1 MSKRSGRSRVA
12 TRSSAAAVSMLI
24 CLGCA
29 SVRVEKVGDP
39 DGQPGVRFYRPRPYV
54 AVFEPFIVGSEVH
67 IAQGRLSSDGSWV
80 VLTGLAEDEDL
91 GGRLLSRAGDGSLR
105 FPAHEVLAVSGGAQ
119 GDEEETPGEEL
130 IPAPLPQDAVAPG
143 GGISNLK
150 VRNDPDAFSLT
161 PLRRYFDIVW
171 LPDFEEDYVVRGRA
185 GFGNAA
191 IDVGLGQGWSLQGL
205 DASSD
210 NSSIVGPILGLYQSS
225 MKMLETLGKAKLGL
239 PPGVAGGAQ
248 GIEERGFAGEVFD
261 AGTPVTVKL
270 TFVRIVAPGIYP
282 VLKRTEIEAI
292 DAEAM
297 QNRIGDRLLVP
308 IYPYTRIAF
317 HTYEVAVIEAAQPTG
332 DSPFRLHQYLDRVG
346 EGGSGRDAVGGGA
359 GASLETRVEQAERD
373 LETVLGGSGE
383 DGWTV
388 ELELDGETVSASLE
402 KRGTPA
408 HDQER
413 ARQIVTQLLAQR
425 GLELAADGVVFD

>member
-1 MSKRSGRSRVA
+1 
-12 TRSSAAAVSMLI
+12 MLI

-119 GDEEETPGEEL
+119 GDEEETPGEEEAATEEEAGGEEEEAGEEL
-130 IPAPLPQDAVAPG
+130 IPAPQPQDAVAPG

-239 PPGVAGGAQ
+239 PPGIAGGAQ
-248 GIEERGFAGEVFD
+248 GVEERSFAGEVFD

-282 VLKRTEIEAI
+282 VLKRTEIEAL
-292 DAEAM
+292 DVAVME
-297 QNRIGDRLLVP
+297 QLFGDRLLVP

-346 EGGSGRDAVGGGA
+346 EGGRGRDAVGGGA
-359 GASLETRVEQAERD
+359 GASLETRAEQAERD
-373 LETVLGGSGE
+373 LEAVLGGSGE

-388 ELELDGETVSASLE
+388 ELALDRQMVTARLE
-402 KRGTPA
+402 ARGTPA

-425 GLELAADGVVFD
+425 GLELGPDGVVFD